1 MCISGCSPFQFS
13 ICVLLCFY
21 VKVTFMNKYF
31 TSVSIYLSINS
42 LYQKRLAYTKPDCV
56 LILRLYHE
64 QSLHLVKK
72 PIISST
78 LAWQFLSLSPWKDLH
93 LAERELPWPLRS
105 PKLMAK

>member
-13 ICVLLCFY
+13 MCVLLCFY

-72 PIISST
+72 NISNT
-78 LAWQFLSLSPWKDLH
+78 LAWAVSFSVTLEGFAPCRKGIA
-93 LAERELPWPLRS
+93 LATEES
-105 PKLMAK
+105 